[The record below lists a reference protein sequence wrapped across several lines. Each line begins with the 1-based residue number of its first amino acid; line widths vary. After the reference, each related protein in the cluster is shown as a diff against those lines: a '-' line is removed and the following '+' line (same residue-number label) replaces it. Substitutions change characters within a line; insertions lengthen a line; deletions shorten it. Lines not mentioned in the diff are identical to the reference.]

1 MESSYSNYFLSFL
14 TIISIITSQIS
25 PILATSEFIRTSCKA
40 TIYPDLC
47 YTSLSTHAND
57 IQTSPKLLAN
67 AALSVALATS
77 QTTSAALLRMS
88 KTPGMR
94 PREAGAMRDC
104 LEVLGDTVEELQKSI
119 KEMGET
125 KNKKSFGFMMN
136 DIQTWV
142 SAALTDENTCM
153 DGFGGK
159 AMDGKLKT
167 IVRGKIV
174 NVCHLTSNALALINS
189 YASIHG

>member
-1 MESSYSNYFLSFL
+1 
-14 TIISIITSQIS
+14 
-25 PILATSEFIRTSCKA
+25 
-40 TIYPDLC
+40 
-47 YTSLSTHAND
+47 
-57 IQTSPKLLAN
+57 
-67 AALSVALATS
+67 
-77 QTTSAALLRMS
+77 
-88 KTPGMR
+88 
-94 PREAGAMRDC
+94 MRDC